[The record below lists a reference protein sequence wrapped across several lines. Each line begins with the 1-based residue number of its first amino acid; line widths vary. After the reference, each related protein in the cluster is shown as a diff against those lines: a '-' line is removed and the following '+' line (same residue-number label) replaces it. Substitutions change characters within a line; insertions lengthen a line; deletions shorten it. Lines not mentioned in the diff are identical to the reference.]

1 MYGDIRI
8 FLIEPSCVA
17 LHGFICFVM

>member
-8 FLIEPSCVA
+8 LLIEHSCVA